1 GWPRRADGPL
11 ALGLPT
17 ESMAWF
23 PSNHHPSDKATYRL
37 TLTVPQELRAV
48 SNGEPDG
55 EETRDGRRVQ
65 RWCVREPMASY
76 LAVVA
81 VGRYETHRT
90 RPARGLPGH
99 TGGDPDA
106 RAAGRRA

>member
-1 GWPRRADGPL
+1 MFDCDW
-11 ALGLPT
+11 
-17 ESMAWF
+17 S
-23 PSNHHPSDKATYRL
+23 SDVCSSDL
-37 TLTVPQELRAV
+37 QELRAV

-65 RWCVREPMASY
+65 RWRVREPMASY

-90 RPARGLPGH
+90 RTARGLPVH
-99 TGGDPDA
+99 TRSEERRVGKERNA
-106 RAAGRRA
+106 RSSCVCPYEALG